1 MINDVPVPADSPGSP
16 GDSAPSTTPNP
27 VGHTDAQQTRT
38 DAQQTRAD
46 ARRSQ
51 FLREALSQFIERGYH
66 GTSMRSVS
74 QACGTSPGLLFHYF
88 PTKDALY
95 DELVRIGTGH
105 LTVDVE
111 AGLANPLNFF
121 RKAAA
126 DSFAMAV
133 ENPDAVRMFVFMAGA
148 QRDLGVTE
156 TSAALLRDV
165 DVVARC
171 VPIIEAGQERGEIRD
186 GDPLGLSLLF
196 WGAIQGSIEELAR
209 REDRPVIEADWL
221 VGLLNATREG

>member
-1 MINDVPVPADSPGSP
+1 MINDLPVPADSPATP
-16 GDSAPSTTPNP
+16 GHSAPPTTPTP
-27 VGHTDAQQTRT
+27 SDPAAGSEAKP
-38 DAQQTRAD
+38 TRAD

-51 FLREALSQFIERGYH
+51 FLREALTQFIERGYH

-88 PTKDALY
+88 PSKDTLY
-95 DELVRIGTGH
+95 DELVQIGCER
-105 LTVDVE
+105 LAVDVE
-111 AGLANPLNFF
+111 AGLANPLDFF
-121 RKAAA
+121 RKTAA
-126 DSFAMAV
+126 DSFAMAT
-133 ENPDAVRMFVFMAGA
+133 ENPDAARMFVFMAGA

-156 TSAALLRDV
+156 ASAALLREA

-171 VPIIEAGQERGEIRD
+171 VPIIEAGQARGEIRD

-209 REDRPVIEADWL
+209 RQDHPVLDADWL
-221 VGLLNATREG
+221 VGLLQATREG